1 MKATT
6 KTTTIVTLTMTTIE
20 AEEILNAIDKGRSMI
35 KNDCMPSESDTPELD
50 EAITVLSR
58 ELDLEADYL

>member
-35 KNDCMPSESDTPELD
+35 KNDCMSSESDTPELD